1 MNLIGRRLGSY
12 EVMEELGQGGMAVVY
27 KGYQASLNRYVAIK
41 VLRGDLAGN
50 EEFVSRFRREALAVG
65 RLSHPNILHVYDT
78 GVVDGLYY
86 LVMDYADGGTL
97 KDLIRR
103 GPMDPSRAVSIV
115 AQMADALDYAHKQDL
130 IHRDVKPSNIL
141 MTRDGR
147 PLLTDFGIA
156 RALHQTQQLTRT
168 GTSIGTPEY
177 MAPEQAQGSPIDGRT
192 DIYALGIVLYEMLAG
207 LVPFR
212 ADTPVATMY
221 RHVHDTPAPLRSVN
235 ANVPPWL
242 VAVTERAMA
251 KQPQDRYQTAGE
263 LAAALRRGPSQQ
275 ATPQPRRTPV
285 PRQRQTPP
293 PVQPKAPSAPRRS
306 CKAPALLIGLAVV
319 LCLILTLFGGLMLF
333 LDAFD
338 SGGGTAQVI
347 TAVVTPVPPTQPV
360 VSTAPATAV
369 QQPTRAV
376 VAPTATPIPPKPT
389 DIPTIAPPLQPTPN
403 EGGTWYIAALEATVT
418 YIEFFEGGD
427 ESPAKD
433 DRVYDVYFDQATTRR
448 IYYEVHLEY
457 PERTST
463 QGFQLNVF
471 IYGPDGNLFAEYTGN
486 HQVEVGWDSSWHTKG
501 WGWDS
506 PGNWDLGTY
515 WVEFSVDG
523 ELVATGSFE
532 IN

>member
-78 GVVDGLYY
+78 GVIDGLYY

-115 AQMADALDYAHKQDL
+115 AQMADALDYAHKQEL

-177 MAPEQAQGSPIDGRT
+177 MAPEQAQGNPVDART

-235 ANVPPWL
+235 SNVPPWL
-242 VAVTERAMA
+242 VAVTEKAMA

-275 ATPQPRRTPV
+275 AATPPRRTPA
-285 PRQRQTPP
+285 PQQRQTPP
-293 PVQPKAPSAPRRS
+293 PPPRTKTSREPSRRS
-306 CKAPALLIGLAVV
+306 CKTPVLLIGLAVV
-319 LCLILTLFGGLMLF
+319 LCLVLTVGGTLALFW
-333 LDAFD
+333 DEIN
-338 SGGGTAQVI
+338 GGGSYGTPQVI
-347 TAVVTPVPPTQPV
+347 TAVVTPVPPTQ
-360 VSTAPATAV
+360 AAV
-369 QQPTRAV
+369 QQPTRA
-376 VAPTATPIPPKPT
+376 A
-389 DIPTIAPPLQPTPN
+389 IPTIAPPVQPTPD
-403 EGGTWYIAALEATVT
+403 EDGTWYIPALDATVT
-418 YIEFFEGGD
+418 YIEFFEGGA

-433 DRVYDVYFDQATTRR
+433 DRVYDVFFDQATTRR
-448 IYYEVHLEY
+448 IYYEFHMEY
-457 PERTST
+457 PERTAT
-463 QGFQLNVF
+463 QEFKLNVF

-486 HQVEVGWDSSWHTKG
+486 HQVAAGWDSSWHSKG
-501 WGWDS
+501 YGWDS

-515 WVEFSVDG
+515 WVEFYVDG
-523 ELVATGSFE
+523 ELVATGSFD
-532 IN
+532 IY